1 MVNILNC
8 KIMLNKGH
16 SFSKIKSKAQ
26 EQCYN
31 SNSEGGNTTSKKT
44 REFTNVQ
51 SLAPSTD
58 NVTQ

>member
-1 MVNILNC
+1 
-8 KIMLNKGH
+8 MLNKGH

-51 SLAPSTD
+51 SLAPSND
-58 NVTQ
+58 NVT